1 MSIEIK
7 DVVALTGSPGLF
19 RVVKSDDRAIII
31 EAMDDRKR
39 RQLVKGN
46 MMVSK
51 LVDVSI
57 YTNEDSEPLVHI
69 LQAVKEKYG
78 SELPVSKKSSK
89 TELMEFLES
98 VLPDY
103 HQEKVYPSN
112 VKKLISW
119 YKVLSAFDVNLEL
132 PDEEEEQESEAAEAQ
147 VEEAAESTENSTE
160 VSTEE
165 AEVAGEEAES

>member
-1 MSIEIK
+1 MSIKIK

-19 RVVKSDDRAIII
+19 TVVKSDDRAIII
-31 EAMDDRKR
+31 ESMDDRKR

-69 LQAVKEKYG
+69 LQSIREKYAE
-78 SELPVSKKSSK
+78 ELPVTKKSSK
-89 TELMEFLES
+89 AELMDFLGT

-103 HQEKVYPSN
+103 HEEKVYPSN

-119 YKVLSAFDVNLEL
+119 YKILSAFEVELEL
-132 PDEEEEQESEAAEAQ
+132 EDEEESNDEGTTEETSATEESSAGETAEQ
-147 VEEAAESTENSTE
+147 
-160 VSTEE
+160 EE
-165 AEVAGEEAES
+165 AETEA